1 LTLTVGKISAIIS
14 LGVFILGLACNNQP
28 PEPEASGATSGSVS
42 ESPLSNVKT
51 GTKVGERLPEFS
63 MRLTD
68 GSTLT
73 SEDLVTKGK
82 PVFLYFFATW

>member
-1 LTLTVGKISAIIS
+1 
-14 LGVFILGLACNNQP
+14 
-28 PEPEASGATSGSVS
+28 VS
-42 ESPLSNVKT
+42 ESRLSNIKT
-51 GTKVGERLPEFS
+51 GTKVGERIPEFS

-73 SEDLVTKGK
+73 SEDLVTEGK